1 MMRLLVSVRDASE
14 AMDAAGA
21 GADFIDLKDPAA
33 GALGGLPPAR
43 IVQIVGVLRARH
55 PALPV
60 SATIGDLDYG
70 CPIDAVLRR
79 VAAVAACGVDY
90 VKVGV
95 GPGAAGGALI
105 AALAHCNAAVVPV
118 LLADR
123 GVNEALVQAASNTGR
138 FPALMLDT
146 ADKSAGSLLDRL
158 PLALLAGFITT
169 VRGAGALAG
178 LAGALRVDELQ
189 VLARLAPD
197 FAGFRSAVCAGS
209 RSEVLRAERVLAL
222 RRAVSLAT
230 ADPSGADATPDLCD
244 AA

>member
-43 IVQIVGVLRARH
+43 IAQVVAVLRAHR

-60 SATIGDLDYG
+60 SATIGDLESG
-70 CPIDAVLRR
+70 CIDEVLRR

-95 GPGAAGGALI
+95 DPGAAGAALM
-105 AALAHCNAAVVPV
+105 AALAHCGASVVPV

-123 GVNEALVQAASNTGR
+123 GVNEALVRAATDTGR

-146 ADKSAGSLLDRL
+146 ADKSAGSLLDRV
-158 PLALLAGFITT
+158 PLMALAGFIAT
-169 VRGAGALAG
+169 VRDAGALSG
-178 LAGALRVDELQ
+178 LAGALRADELHI
-189 VLARLAPD
+189 LARLAPD

-209 RSEVLRAERVLAL
+209 RGDALCAERV
-222 RRAVSLAT
+222 VSLRQALLQ
-230 ADPSGADATPDLCD
+230 AMASPSGATATPYLCG